1 MEIKDL
7 EKRKKMVMDFLGDPL
22 YVPMK
27 IKEMAVFFGITRENR
42 RELEEV
48 LLALIA
54 QGKVERT
61 KKGKFIKA
69 KARLVEGE
77 FLANPRGFGFVRVEG
92 MEEDIFIP
100 AEGIKNALHKDRVQV
115 MLEEAPPGKRQE
127 GHVVRI
133 LDHANKTLVGMYRQN
148 NAFGFVLPDDIK
160 IQRDIHIGPGL
171 SKQAKTGDK
180 VVVEL
185 LSFGEGKKKPEGRV
199 VEILGKKNEKGVDIL
214 SLAESFSLPREFPLE
229 VREEAKHLESLRLTP
244 ERRDFRDLVTVTIDG
259 EDAKDL
265 DDAVTLEREGALWR
279 LGVHIADVSHYV
291 RQGSALDWEALK
303 RGTSVYLVDRVIP
316 MLPPELS
323 NGICSLNQ
331 GEDRLA
337 LSCIMDIDE
346 KGHIVGHEITES
358 IIQVNQRMTYT
369 DVNAILMEKEAP
381 QRKQYKEY
389 ISLFKDFARVSR
401 LLRKNRERRGAIDF
415 DLPESK
421 VILDQRGRAVDIKP
435 YERNAATNLIED
447 FMLAAN
453 ETVAEEYFWQEL
465 PFLYR
470 VHEKPDPEKLKSLGI
485 FINQFGF
492 SLRQKNGDILSKE
505 LQKLLQKITG
515 TPGEAVISR
524 IMLRSMKQARY
535 DTECLGHYG
544 LAAKYYTHFTS
555 PIRRYPDLQIHRI
568 IKENLQGGIR
578 KKKLEYYRAILP
590 HVAEQASVMERRAE
604 EAERE
609 TVKYKK
615 CEYMLRH
622 LGEEFEG
629 VISGVTG
636 FGLFVELENTV
647 EGFVR
652 LSDIPGDYFV
662 YDQEAYALAGEVTNR
677 RYTLGQRVRIKVYD
691 VNILSRTIDFKLIE
705 RNIWQRGKN

>member
-1 MEIKDL
+1 
-7 EKRKKMVMDFLGDPL
+7 
-22 YVPMK
+22 
-27 IKEMAVFFGITRENR
+27 
-42 RELEEV
+42 
-48 LLALIA
+48 
-54 QGKVERT
+54 
-61 KKGKFIKA
+61 
-69 KARLVEGE
+69 
-77 FLANPRGFGFVRVEG
+77 
-92 MEEDIFIP
+92 
-100 AEGIKNALHKDRVQV
+100 
-115 MLEEAPPGKRQE
+115 
-127 GHVVRI
+127 
-133 LDHANKTLVGMYRQN
+133 
-148 NAFGFVLPDDIK
+148 
-160 IQRDIHIGPGL
+160 
-171 SKQAKTGDK
+171 
-180 VVVEL
+180 
-185 LSFGEGKKKPEGRV
+185 
-199 VEILGKKNEKGVDIL
+199 
-214 SLAESFSLPREFPLE
+214 
-229 VREEAKHLESLRLTP
+229 
-244 ERRDFRDLVTVTIDG
+244 
-259 EDAKDL
+259 
-265 DDAVTLEREGALWR
+265 
-279 LGVHIADVSHYV
+279 
-291 RQGSALDWEALK
+291 
-303 RGTSVYLVDRVIP
+303 
-316 MLPPELS
+316 
-323 NGICSLNQ
+323 
-331 GEDRLA
+331 
-337 LSCIMDIDE
+337 MDIDE

-369 DVNAILMEKEAP
+369 DVNTILMEKEAP

-622 LGEEFEG
+622 LGEEFDG

-652 LSDIPGDYFV
+652 LSDIPGDYLV